1 MSIVETL
8 VVDEDGAFLDE
19 LKEVFAVDENFDI
32 HFCSSFDE
40 AKELLSTNSYKLLL
54 TELIFS
60 NHDGVELIDFV
71 RKQLKNEM
79 LIAVLT
85 HVKDHYSQ
93 VTVLNHGADDFY
105 QKPIN
110 YRLLRTRLIAL
121 TRRLRYHKKGEV
133 KEIGDVQIDYER
145 FLVIRNE
152 SKVELQKKEFE
163 IVDLLA
169 NSPDKV
175 FTREEIKKQLWDDF
189 DGVRNRTIDVHI
201 RKLRSKLGDDFIH
214 TIKGVG
220 YRF

>member
-1 MSIVETL
+1 MSSVNVLI
-8 VVDEDGAFLDE
+8 VDEDDAFLAE
-19 LKEVFAVDENFDI
+19 LREIFEGDSLFQVMGCN
-32 HFCSSFDE
+32 SFDKAQE
-40 AKELLSTNSYKLLL
+40 ILQSEPFQILL
-54 TELIFS
+54 TELIFA
-60 NHDGVELIDFV
+60 NHDGVELIDYV
-71 RKQLKNEM
+71 RKQLKSNM
-79 LIAVLT
+79 LVAVLT
-85 HVKDHYSQ
+85 GVRDQYSQ

-105 QKPIN
+105 QKPMN
-110 YRLLRTRLIAL
+110 HRLLRTRLAAL
-121 TRRLRYHKKGEV
+121 TRRLRYQAKGEI

-152 SKVELQKKEFE
+152 SKIELQKKEFE

-189 DGVRNRTIDVHI
+189 DEVRNRTIDVHI